1 MKIAVVENE
10 EKDIQ
15 VYKEYI
21 SKYQESTKERIEA
34 VFFQN
39 GIDAITD
46 YPKELDAIF
55 MDIDMPMIDGLETSK
70 KIREKDSDVIIIF
83 VTNLSQ
89 FAIQGYK
96 VQALDFLLK
105 PIEYMDFKF
114 EIDKIKRNT
123 NRKGNDFIWV
133 STKGTTIRLSFKNII
148 SIEIFHH
155 DLIIKTN
162 LKDNPEFKFRGS
174 LQAISE
180 KLDNSMFARINNY
193 SIVNLSY
200 VKEIRKEDV
209 ILQDGTSVLFSRNR
223 KKDFIDAFTS
233 FMNGDIAIMISKI
246 LFANFYNLYLEF
258 FIAQFIFM
266 FNGQRRKYYW
276 WRLLIAAVAGCGFY
290 FLPTL
295 NFLDFNWSYSIV
307 FLSILIVGFFLYK
320 KPSMIFVCTITGY
333 ALQHLTWNTMELFFE
348 LAYPNEDVLSRA
360 GAIAYYLSFLFV
372 FYFSTFLIIWKRK
385 VFIDFDIISPSTIIA
400 TLVVLVVSL
409 ILSEKV
415 KKWDYI
421 LRLYSIVSSL
431 LAILVVSGAF
441 KLSDNQKKQIE
452 LEQNNR
458 MLQSLIEEKA
468 NQQKLA
474 KETIDIINM
483 KAHDM
488 KNQISVLKNLNQAEQ
503 SSYIDE
509 MSKSIDIYNDI
520 AKTGNDVLD
529 IVLTQKSL
537 LCTSKHIKFTY
548 ICDGVPFQKMDPMDA
563 TALFANLLD
572 NAVEA
577 VEKEDEENRII
588 KLNANIKGNFIC
600 IHMENYCSK
609 DIKFVNGVPQTGK
622 EDKSKHGFGTKSI
635 MYIAQK
641 YNGNVTFSYKENIF
655 SVNILMPV

>member
-223 KKDFIDAFTS
+223 KKDFIDAFAS
-233 FMNGDIAIMISKI
+233 FMNGDIAI
-246 LFANFYNLYLEF
+246 
-258 FIAQFIFM
+258 
-266 FNGQRRKYYW
+266 
-276 WRLLIAAVAGCGFY
+276 
-290 FLPTL
+290 
-295 NFLDFNWSYSIV
+295 
-307 FLSILIVGFFLYK
+307 
-320 KPSMIFVCTITGY
+320 
-333 ALQHLTWNTMELFFE
+333 
-348 LAYPNEDVLSRA
+348 
-360 GAIAYYLSFLFV
+360 
-372 FYFSTFLIIWKRK
+372 
-385 VFIDFDIISPSTIIA
+385 
-400 TLVVLVVSL
+400 
-409 ILSEKV
+409 
-415 KKWDYI
+415 
-421 LRLYSIVSSL
+421 
-431 LAILVVSGAF
+431 
-441 KLSDNQKKQIE
+441 
-452 LEQNNR
+452 
-458 MLQSLIEEKA
+458 
-468 NQQKLA
+468 
-474 KETIDIINM
+474 
-483 KAHDM
+483 
-488 KNQISVLKNLNQAEQ
+488 
-503 SSYIDE
+503 
-509 MSKSIDIYNDI
+509 ND
-520 AKTGNDVLD
+520 
-529 IVLTQKSL
+529 
-537 LCTSKHIKFTY
+537 
-548 ICDGVPFQKMDPMDA
+548 
-563 TALFANLLD
+563 
-572 NAVEA
+572 
-577 VEKEDEENRII
+577 R
-588 KLNANIKGNFIC
+588 
-600 IHMENYCSK
+600 
-609 DIKFVNGVPQTGK
+609 
-622 EDKSKHGFGTKSI
+622 
-635 MYIAQK
+635 
-641 YNGNVTFSYKENIF
+641 
-655 SVNILMPV
+655 